1 MYKICL
7 PWFLYLYLC
16 YYGFTGA
23 WQWSSWRQPVWGPPV
38 TADSNNGFTQT
49 NSESD
54 SGVAKFSAS
63 PLLFGVPL
71 FLLIKFFFPFQSLK
85 RKPGQADSERSI
97 GDYNKP
103 VNKRLRTVERSKES
117 LENNRQSDTQQVSDL
132 YEHIKH
138 GDQNYDTQ
146 TYGRWSPGSWV
157 CDGLAGV

>member
-1 MYKICL
+1 M
-7 PWFLYLYLC
+7 
-16 YYGFTGA
+16 
-23 WQWSSWRQPVWGPPV
+23 
-38 TADSNNGFTQT
+38 
-49 NSESD
+49 
-54 SGVAKFSAS
+54 AKFSAS

-138 GDQNYDTQ
+138 EDQNYDTQ
-146 TYGRWSPGSWV
+146 TYGR
-157 CDGLAGV
+157 

>member
-1 MYKICL
+1 MSARIFVSIFMLLWFYRSMAVEQLTPASLRATSQSWQQQWLHTDKLRVRLRCGKILCL
-7 PWFLYLYLC
+7 NAAVRCPFIPLN
-16 YYGFTGA
+16 YGF
-23 WQWSSWRQPVWGPPV
+23 
-38 TADSNNGFTQT
+38 
-49 NSESD
+49 
-54 SGVAKFSAS
+54 
-63 PLLFGVPL
+63 L
-71 FLLIKFFFPFQSLK
+71 PFQSLK

-138 GDQNYDTQ
+138 GDPNYDTQ